1 MKNSSIYFNVLELID
16 MVSYSI
22 LQLPFKTLLCVKFG
36 CRIKNNAQ
44 NHKKDIK
51 LLVPFSTADQY
62 EVLSFFYQPE
72 QHITI
77 A

>member
-1 MKNSSIYFNVLELID
+1 MKNSLIYFNVLELID
-16 MVSYSI
+16 MVSYFI
-22 LQLPFKTLLCVKFG
+22 LQLPFKTQLCVKFG
-36 CRIKNNAQ
+36 FRIKNNAQ

-51 LLVPFSTADQY
+51 LLFPFSTADRY
-62 EVLSFFYQPE
+62 EILSFFYQHE